1 MDAANEAQREYWNR
15 DDARHW
21 VDQQARYDEML
32 EPFGAAMLDAAGIT
46 SGEHV
51 LDVGCGNGI
60 TTRSAARASG
70 DGSALGV
77 DLSEAMLERA
87 RELALEEGVV
97 NVSFE
102 ADDAQTRQFTP
113 EFDAAISRFGVM
125 FFDDPVA
132 AFANIR
138 SGLRAGGRVA
148 FIVWQELLA
157 NEWMAVPG
165 AAMLEHIEPPV
176 GDPTAPGP
184 YSLADPDRVRSIF
197 DAAGFRDLS
206 IDAFTATMPVG
217 GRGTLD
223 DAVAFMRNTGIAR
236 AMLDDKPAELQE
248 RAIAAVREALK
259 PHLTDEGVLLGGATW
274 LVTARSS

>member
-1 MDAANEAQREYWNR
+1 MTTANEAQREYWNR

-51 LDVGCGNGI
+51 LDVGCGNGV
-60 TTRSAARASG
+60 TTRSAARSTV
-70 DGSALGV
+70 DGRALGV

-87 RELALEEGVV
+87 RALALKEGVA
-97 NVSFE
+97 NVSFD

-113 EFDAAISRFGVM
+113 EFDVAISRFGVM
-125 FFDDPVA
+125 FFDDPAA

-138 SGLRAGGRVA
+138 SGLRPGGRGA
-148 FIVWQELLA
+148 FIVWQALPA

-165 AAMLEHIEPPV
+165 AAILEYVDPPD

-184 YSLADPDRVRSIF
+184 YALADPDRVRSIF
-197 DAAGFRDLS
+197 DTAGFRDLS
-206 IDAFTATMPVG
+206 IDAFTAPMLVG

-223 DAVAFMRNTGIAR
+223 DATTFMRNSGIAR
-236 AMLDDKPAELQE
+236 AMLDDKPANLQE

-259 PHLTDEGVLLGGATW
+259 PHLTDEGVQLGGATW
-274 LVTARSS
+274 LVTATSS